1 MEENI
6 NYNNPNLN
14 DEEKGI
20 DLIALV
26 KGLWDGRKTVIIWT
40 CAFMVIGL
48 LAALFMQRKYTVS
61 TVMVPQMDTPSKSS
75 LNSLAS
81 LAGSDLS
88 AMTAG
93 SEISPLI
100 YPQIVGSVPFMKE
113 LIYTPLHYEEV
124 DTAVSMFTY
133 TYDILSH
140 TVIALIGK
148 YTIGLPS
155 VIKDAIKGKKDDI
168 VLPESSQTDSP
179 KPIVLTKDE
188 FDLIE
193 EIREKVYLNIDKKEG
208 FITLTVKGMEPIQ
221 TTELAM
227 KAQQLL
233 QEEITR
239 LKVEKSQSELDY
251 IQARYDEVKKE
262 AESYQERLAILTD
275 RSQNMASQLD
285 RIERERIQAKYT
297 IANSIYN
304 EMAKQLEQAKMQV
317 KKDTPVFTVI
327 QPVKVPN
334 KSSNSRVKTF
344 IMWTFFGGV
353 IGCGMVLAKGFM
365 PKIKEMFASA
375 GDSSD
380 AAGVNEEQT

>member
-1 MEENI
+1 MEDNNI
-6 NYNNPNLN
+6 YNNPSI
-14 DEEKGI
+14 EEEGGI
-20 DLIALV
+20 NVIALV
-26 KGLWDGRKTVIIWT
+26 KGLWDGRKTIITWT
-40 CAFMVIGL
+40 CVFMVIGL
-48 LAALFMQRKYTVS
+48 LAAIFMQRKYSIS
-61 TVMVPQMDTPSKSS
+61 TVMVPQMESSQSS
-75 LNSLAS
+75 LSNLAS
-81 LAGSDLS
+81 LAGFDLGS
-88 AMTAG
+88 ANSGA
-93 SEISPLI
+93 ELSPLL
-100 YPQIVGSVPFMKE
+100 YPQIVSSVPFRKE

-133 TYDILSH
+133 TYE
-140 TVIALIGK
+140 IAKPTIFQIIGK
-148 YTIGLPS
+148 YTIGLPFL
-155 VIKDAIKGKKDDI
+155 IKNAIIGEKDEP
-168 VLPESSQTDSP
+168 VMPEDTSDEDSP

-193 EIREKVYLNIDKKEG
+193 DIKENVYLDVDKKDG
-208 FITLTVKGMEPIQ
+208 FITLTVKGTEPIQ

-239 LKVEKSQSELDY
+239 FKVEKSQGELDY

-275 RSQNMASQLD
+275 RSQNMSSQRD
-285 RIERERIQAKYT
+285 RIERDRLQAKYN

-317 KKDTPVFTVI
+317 KKDTPVFTII

-334 KSSNSRVKTF
+334 KSSNSRAKTLVL
-344 IMWTFFGGV
+344 WTFFGGV
-353 IGCGMVLAKGFM
+353 IGCGIVLGKQYM

-375 GDSSD
+375 GESNDS
-380 AAGVNEEQT
+380 AEVNEEQT